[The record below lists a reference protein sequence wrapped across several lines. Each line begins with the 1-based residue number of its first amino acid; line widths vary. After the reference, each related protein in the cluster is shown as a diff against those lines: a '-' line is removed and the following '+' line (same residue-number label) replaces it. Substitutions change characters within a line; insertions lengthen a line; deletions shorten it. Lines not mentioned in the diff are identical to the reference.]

1 MTFCNFNASD
11 ASSVSQLSL
20 LCNFKLL
27 LYLTCKCI
35 IEQDSQAHTSHS
47 LTRQYCES
55 MSRICACSFCESWRV
70 VCRIVFDWNGIQTMK
85 AWTDVRDIA
94 YIALV

>member
-1 MTFCNFNASD
+1 
-11 ASSVSQLSL
+11 
-20 LCNFKLL
+20 
-27 LYLTCKCI
+27 
-35 IEQDSQAHTSHS
+35 
-47 LTRQYCES
+47 